1 MLDFLNESDTIS
13 DAFADYY
20 RATILS
26 EETDPNKLHDLQA
39 DLDAAQVYSS
49 EQIKDFVSRYLA
61 DADRDELDPIL
72 DACVALYLQDLNED
86 GQVQFKRQAK
96 GFLRTYAFLSSL
108 LPYNN
113 AEWEERSIFLNFL
126 VSKLPSPREEDLS
139 KGILDAI
146 DMDSYR
152 VEKRAMQKIRLSDE
166 DAKIDPIPDNGS
178 GGRAEPEM
186 DLLSKIIKA
195 FNDLFGNIP
204 WEDEDRVLRLIT
216 ETIPS
221 RVAQDTAYKNA
232 QKNSDRENA
241 RIEHDKALLRV
252 MVAVMKDDT
261 QLFKKF
267 MDDRDFKRLVSD
279 ASFQVTYKQA
289 GSP

>member
-1 MLDFLNESDTIS
+1 M
-13 DAFADYY
+13 
-20 RATILS
+20 
-26 EETDPNKLHDLQA
+26 HDLQA
-39 DLDAAQVYSS
+39 DLDAAQVYSL

-72 DACVALYLQDLNED
+72 DACVAVYLQDLDED

-139 KGILDAI
+139 KGILEAI

-152 VEKRAMQKIRLSDE
+152 VEKRTMQKILLPDE
-166 DAKIDPIPDNGS
+166 NAEIGPVPDNGVR
-178 GGRAEPEM
+178 GHAEPEM
-186 DLLSKIIKA
+186 DLLSNIIKV